1 MTFGILGNRT
11 KPGINDVIVEILD
24 FLISNKIDFFIHDKF
39 RESVKLKLPKGIF
52 LSGRLVMEKSDF
64 LISIGGDGTFLNSA
78 RIIGKSGKPV
88 IGINLG
94 TLGFMADIM
103 PHQIKQVLKEIVTGK
118 FLIAELCM
126 IRCSVSGK
134 HLFDALNEIVIDKCD
149 SIKMVEL
156 EIFYNND
163 FVGKFYADG
172 VLVSSPT
179 GSTGYS
185 LSSGGP
191 IVSPI
196 SKVFII
202 TPISPHS
209 LSFRPVIVPDDGRI
223 IIKTVSRENVR
234 ITSDGYNSIVRKP
247 PVEICIE
254 KTDYSVKTIKRLNW
268 SYFNTL
274 NKKLLWGED
283 VRKTRK

>member
-1 MTFGILGNRT
+1 MIFGILGNKNKT
-11 KPGINDVIVEILD
+11 GISDVIKDILD
-24 FLISNKIDFFIHDKF
+24 FLKSNRVSFHIDEKF
-39 RESVKLKLPKGIF
+39 REITKMKLPAGTF
-52 LSGRLVMEKSDF
+52 LNGKKVLEKSDII
-64 LISIGGDGTFLNSA
+64 ISIGGDGTYLNSA
-78 RIIGKSGKPV
+78 RTIGSSEKPV

-103 PHQIKQVLKEIVTGK
+103 PHQIKTVLKEIINGK
-118 FLIAELCM
+118 YMVANLCLV
-126 IRCSVSGK
+126 RCSVDGR
-134 HLFDALNEIVIDKCD
+134 HLFDAVNEIVIDKCD

-156 EIFYNND
+156 EIFYNDD

-172 VLVSSPT
+172 VLISTPT

-191 IVSPI
+191 IVTPI

-209 LSFRPVIVPDDGRI
+209 LSFRPVIIPDDGKIVIRTI
-223 IIKTVSRENVR
+223 STENVR
-234 ITSDGYNSIVRKP
+234 ITPDGHKSFVKKP
-247 PVEICIE
+247 PFEITIE
-254 KTDYSVKTIKRLNW
+254 KADYSLKAIKRLNW

-283 VRKTRK
+283 VRKTK